1 MDLATL
7 DISELNLRTDDVKGL
22 ALTSNSALCA
32 NYFSKIYDKPNILLI
47 FAENWKYNY
56 IITNNMVI
64 DDKILD
70 QLIDFLEAHKKYGFM
85 RPSIEAGEYK
95 GYKIR
100 VELRTPD
107 DELNSEANH

>member
-1 MDLATL
+1 
-7 DISELNLRTDDVKGL
+7 
-22 ALTSNSALCA
+22 
-32 NYFSKIYDKPNILLI
+32 
-47 FAENWKYNY
+47 
-56 IITNNMVI
+56 MVI

-70 QLIDFLEAHKKYGFM
+70 QLIDFFEANKKYGFM

-100 VELRTPD
+100 VELRIPD

>member
-1 MDLATL
+1 
-7 DISELNLRTDDVKGL
+7 
-22 ALTSNSALCA
+22 
-32 NYFSKIYDKPNILLI
+32 
-47 FAENWKYNY
+47 
-56 IITNNMVI
+56 MVI

-70 QLIDFLEAHKKYGFM
+70 QLIDFLEANKKYGFM

-107 DELNSEANH
+107 NELNREAKR